1 MALWFL
7 TVCGARE
14 ALHVPRAEALNLL
27 GIARLR
33 NPKGDCTLQAA
44 DGTIIEPSDPPPFE
58 GKPLT
63 ASFLSLLRKD
73 RHGARKGV

>member
-14 ALHVPRAEALNLL
+14 ALHAPRAEALNRL
-27 GIARLR
+27 GAERLKH
-33 NPKGDCTLQAA
+33 PKGDCTLQAA
-44 DGTIIEPSDPPPFE
+44 DGAYVEPSDPPPFE

-63 ASFLSLLRKD
+63 ATFLALLR
-73 RHGARKGV
+73 RPAPAVRRA

>member
-7 TVCGARE
+7 SICGARE

-27 GIARLR
+27 GIARLKH
-33 NPKGDCTLQAA
+33 PKGTCTLQAA
-44 DGTIIEPSDPPPFE
+44 DGTFVEPSDPPPFE

-63 ASFLSLLRKD
+63 ATFLALLR
-73 RHGARKGV
+73 RPTPAARTT